1 MASNSLKQPDVVVMS
16 TVAGRR
22 GFGSGGGHCGLSA
35 GCHLRSTMGLP
46 VLPGT
51 LSGASHDC
59 FTWWNHGN
67 KSVWG
72 NNKPLIKIEEPV
84 DEKMFPGD
92 SC

>member
-1 MASNSLKQPDVVVMS
+1 MVTSSAA
-16 TVAGRR
+16 AGRC
-22 GFGSGGGHCGLSA
+22 GFGSRGRRCGLLA
-35 GCHLRSTMGLP
+35 GFHLRSMMGLP
-46 VLPGT
+46 ILPGT
-51 LSGASHDC
+51 LSGASRDC
-59 FTWWNHGN
+59 STWWNHGN